1 MIKLKD
7 LLFEDYDKMMDRK
20 YGRNRDYTNIEIA
33 DIHFQTDPDELE
45 QMKLAFGYKMGG
57 ITSRE
62 QISDADYELRRFRK
76 KINYGDGKD
85 VEVFQPDTPASF
97 NSKLMNGPHTK
108 KQPRVNWNDRKY
120 EEWIESVA
128 ADGGA
133 ENAFDMA
140 QNAKME
146 PGLIDW
152 VKRNFRGEDTMLR
165 IQYDIEAY
173 A

>member
-7 LLFEDYDKMMDRK
+7 LISEDYDSQMRRK
-20 YGRNRDYTNIEIA
+20 YRGDYT
-33 DIHFQTDPDELE
+33 DVQVQDVHFQTDIDEFEDMMDALGSR
-45 QMKLAFGYKMGG
+45 FGA
-57 ITSRE
+57 ITPRE
-62 QISDADYELRRFRK
+62 KIEDAEYELRRFRK

-85 VEVFQPDTPASF
+85 VGPFKPGSYAAAT
-97 NSKLMNGPHTK
+97 SKLGDGPHAK
-108 KQPRVNWNDRKY
+108 ARPKVNWNDRKY

-128 ADGGA
+128 AEGGA
-133 ENAFDMA
+133 ENAYDMA
-140 QNAKME
+140 QNAKNE

-152 VKRNFRGEDTMLR
+152 VKRNFRGEDPMLR